1 MMNKYTA
8 TELQRPTEIFRRSTR
23 EPVLI
28 QHRHHGEFVLISKE
42 QYEKLVKSEDD
53 LK

>member
-1 MMNKYTA
+1 MQKYTA
-8 TELQRPTEIFRRSTR
+8 TDLQKPTEIFRRATR

-28 QHRHHGEFVLISKE
+28 QHRHHGEFVLLTKE
-42 QYEKLVKSEDD
+42 QYEKLFKSEDD